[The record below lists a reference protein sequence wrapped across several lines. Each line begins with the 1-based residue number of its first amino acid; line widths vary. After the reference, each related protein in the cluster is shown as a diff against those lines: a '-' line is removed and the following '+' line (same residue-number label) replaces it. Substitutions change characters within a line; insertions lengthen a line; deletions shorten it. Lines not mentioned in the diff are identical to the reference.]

1 MTTPNFLILGAP
13 KAGTTALYAYLS
25 QHPQVYMSPHKEPNF
40 FAFEGAPPRYTGPG
54 DSSGINRSSVTRLD
68 AYLALFAG
76 ANGEAAVGEA
86 SPLYLQFPDAA
97 HRIHHHVPDAKLIA
111 ILRNPVERAYSDFLY
126 RRKNGNE
133 PSDDPLVA
141 FQSEDERLARGW
153 SPYFGYLQKGRYADH
168 LERYFSLFSRD
179 QITVFLFEDLR
190 NEIDATLRRDL
201 RVPRRRRC
209 IPTGHAPAL
218 QHLRGATQR
227 RCPARAQRRQEE
239 SQPQSG
245 PSGPADG
252 PHAPLVQRRT
262 EPKPR
267 PGPGDVRARA
277 RISAGRVRPADRA
290 SCIADRPRPLA
301 LALTKPG
308 LRPRSARGAGGRRR
322 RPRPPQSKEHLY
334 DAGQGVVRA
343 W

>member
-40 FAFEGAPPRYTGPG
+40 FAFEGNPPHYTGPG

-68 AYLALFAG
+68 AYRALFAG
-76 ANGEAAVGEA
+76 ANGEVAVGEA

-97 HRIHHHVPDAKLIA
+97 HRIHHHVPDVKLIA

-168 LERYFSLFSRD
+168 LERYFSLFARY
-179 QITVFLFEDLR
+179 QISVFLFEDLR
-190 NEIDATLRRDL
+190 NELDATLRRTFEFLGVDDAFRPDTSL
-201 RVPRRRRC
+201 RYSTSGVPRNAAVQRALNAAKKSRSLRATRQVL
-209 IPTGHAPAL
+209 PTARMHRWYSIVQNRNLAPA
-218 QHLRGATQR
+218 
-227 RCPARAQRRQEE
+227 P
-239 SQPQSG
+239 PMSG
-245 PSGPADG
+245 P
-252 PHAPLVQRRT
+252 
-262 EPKPR
+262 
-267 PGPGDVRARA
+267 VRAYLQDVFDPQIDRLA
-277 RISAGRVRPADRA
+277 SLLGRDL
-290 SCIADRPRPLA
+290 S
-301 LALTKPG
+301 
-308 LRPRSARGAGGRRR
+308 
-322 RPRPPQSKEHLY
+322 H
-334 DAGQGVVRA
+334 
-343 W
+343 WH

>member
-40 FAFEGAPPRYTGPG
+40 FAFEGNPPHYTGPG

-68 AYLALFAG
+68 AYRALFAG
-76 ANGEAAVGEA
+76 ANGEVAVGEA

-168 LERYFSLFSRD
+168 LERYFSLFARY
-179 QITVFLFEDLR
+179 QISVFLFEDLR
-190 NEIDATLRRDL
+190 NELDATLRRTFEFLGVDDAFRPDTSL
-201 RVPRRRRC
+201 RYSTSGVPRNAAIQRALNAAKKSRSLRAARQVL
-209 IPTGHAPAL
+209 PTARMHRWYSIVQNRNLAPA
-218 QHLRGATQR
+218 
-227 RCPARAQRRQEE
+227 P
-239 SQPQSG
+239 PMSG
-245 PSGPADG
+245 P
-252 PHAPLVQRRT
+252 
-262 EPKPR
+262 
-267 PGPGDVRARA
+267 VRAYLQDVFDPQIDRLA
-277 RISAGRVRPADRA
+277 SLVGRDL
-290 SCIADRPRPLA
+290 S
-301 LALTKPG
+301 
-308 LRPRSARGAGGRRR
+308 
-322 RPRPPQSKEHLY
+322 H
-334 DAGQGVVRA
+334 
-343 W
+343 WH